1 MSTDPL
7 KLWNDTQ
14 PTLLINSVKLI
25 KNHQSA
31 RKKAKTVS
39 QKHHECDSLSSQNR
53 LSVAPDSQGFC
64 SRATRAW
71 SCSRTS
77 AERWLRIS
85 TSHREPQRKSSN
97 LISPFTATATW
108 KSQALTH
115 LLQLK
120 T

>member
-39 QKHHECDSLSSQNR
+39 QKHHECDSLSSQDR
-53 LSVAPDSQGFC
+53 LSDVKHFLFRHSYIYP
-64 SRATRAW
+64 
-71 SCSRTS
+71 
-77 AERWLRIS
+77 
-85 TSHREPQRKSSN
+85 
-97 LISPFTATATW
+97 
-108 KSQALTH
+108 
-115 LLQLK
+115 
-120 T
+120 